1 MAPLGMHIILS
12 MSVSGVA
19 PLGMHIISSIS
30 VSEVAPLG
38 MHISSISVSEGGP
51 FGNAYYIIYQCE

>member
-1 MAPLGMHIILS
+1 M
-12 MSVSGVA
+12 A

-38 MHISSISVSEGGP
+38 MHIISSISVSEGGP
-51 FGNAYYIIYQCE
+51 IGNAYYIIYQCE